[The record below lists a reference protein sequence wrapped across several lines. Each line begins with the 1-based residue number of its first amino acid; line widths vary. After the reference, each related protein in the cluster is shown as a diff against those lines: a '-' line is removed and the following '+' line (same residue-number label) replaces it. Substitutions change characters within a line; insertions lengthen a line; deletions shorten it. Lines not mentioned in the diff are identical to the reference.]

1 MELLNA
7 IPVIG
12 PILGSVLPFLVVLGV
27 VVFVHEYGHYI
38 VGRWCGIH
46 AETFSIG
53 FGKELFG
60 WVDKRGTRWRLA
72 ALPLGGYVKFLGDA
86 DASSSG
92 VDEETMA
99 HLNPEQRTHSFP
111 GAALWRRAA
120 TVGAGPVAN
129 FLLSISIF
137 AASALYLGLPDE
149 RPLIGEVTA
158 EGAAFTQLQTGDLV
172 LAVDGAPV
180 DDFSAFVEA
189 ATVGGVGVHVLTVDR
204 GGERI
209 SVETAPL
216 IPPVATRVV
225 EGAPAEAAGMLAGD
239 VMIAVDGAP
248 VTSFSDVQAGIKAA
262 GEAPVTVTVRR
273 ETGDVDLTVTP
284 KMNPIPQADGS
295 VEMRPLIG
303 VSGTPLVR
311 SALYTP
317 GPLEAIGFGAE
328 RTWGVVAN
336 TFSYLDKIITGQADA
351 SGLGGPVRIASMS
364 GAAAENGIGA
374 LIGMIA
380 LISTSIGLINLF
392 PIPVLDGGHLVFY
405 AIEAVRGKP
414 LSNRVA
420 EAATGVGLA
429 LVIALMAFVTW
440 NDISGL

>member
-7 IPVIG
+7 IPLIG
-12 PILGSVLPFLVVLGV
+12 PILGSVLPFLLVLGV

-46 AETFSIG
+46 AEAFSIG

-92 VDEETMA
+92 VDEEVMS
-99 HLNPEQRTHSFP
+99 HLNPEQRAHSFP
-111 GAALWRRAA
+111 GAALWRRSA
-120 TVGAGPVAN
+120 TVAAGPVAN
-129 FLLSISIF
+129 FLLSIMIF
-137 AASALYLGLPDE
+137 GASALWLGLPDE
-149 RPLIGEVTA
+149 RPVIGEVT
-158 EGAAFTQLQTGDLV
+158 EGAEAFTELRAGDV
-172 LAVDGAPV
+172 VRSVNGVAVT
-180 DDFSAFVEA
+180 DFTAFVEA
-189 ATVGGVGVHVLTVDR
+189 ANEGGVASHALTVTR
-204 GGERI
+204 GGRD
-209 SVETAPL
+209 VTVLTAPL

-225 EGAPAEAAGMLAGD
+225 EGAPADAAGMLSGD
-239 VMIAVDGAP
+239 LMVAVNGAP
-248 VTSFSDVQAGIKAA
+248 VTSFSDVQTAIMAA
-262 GEAPVTVTVRR
+262 GEASVEVTVRR
-273 ETGDVDLTVTP
+273 DGADVALTITP
-284 KMNPIPQADGS
+284 EMQAIPQEDGS

-317 GPLEAIGFGAE
+317 GALEALGFGAE

-336 TFSYLDKIITGQADA
+336 TFSYLDKIIGGEADA
-351 SGLGGPVRIASMS
+351 SGLGGPVKIASMS

-429 LVIALMAFVTW
+429 LVIALMVFVTW

>member
-12 PILGSVLPFLVVLGV
+12 PILGSVLPFLLVLGV

-53 FGKELFG
+53 FGKELFA

-92 VDEETMA
+92 VDEDKMA
-99 HLNPEQRTHSFP
+99 HLSAEQRVHSFP

-120 TVGAGPVAN
+120 TVSAGPAAN
-129 FLLSISIF
+129 FLLSIMIF
-137 AASALYLGLPDE
+137 GASALWFGLPDE
-149 RPLIGEVTA
+149 RPIVGEVT
-158 EGAAFTQLQTGDLV
+158 EQGTGFTDLRPGDLV
-172 LAVDGAPV
+172 LAVDGTPV
-180 DDFSAFVEA
+180 ADFSAFVEA
-189 ATVGGVGVHVLTVDR
+189 ATLGGVPSHILTVDR
-204 GGERI
+204 GGETI
-209 SVETAPL
+209 SVESAPL
-216 IPPVATRVV
+216 IPPVATYVMK
-225 EGAPAEAAGMLAGD
+225 GAPADVAGMQPGD
-239 VMIAVDGAP
+239 LMIAVNGAP
-248 VTSFSDVQAGIKAA
+248 VTSFSDVQTAIKAA
-262 GEAPVTVTVRR
+262 GEASVEVTVRR
-273 ETGDVDLTVTP
+273 AEQDVALMITP
-284 KMNPIPQADGS
+284 KINPIPQPDGS

-303 VSGTPLVR
+303 VSGSPLVR
-311 SALYTP
+311 AALYTP
-317 GPLEAIGFGAE
+317 NPLEAIGFGAA

-336 TFSYLDKIITGQADA
+336 TFSYLDKIIGGEADA
-351 SGLGGPVRIASMS
+351 SGLGGPVKIASMS
-364 GAAAENGIGA
+364 GEAAENGIGA

-414 LSNRVA
+414 LSSRVA

-429 LVIALMAFVTW
+429 MVIALMVFVTW